1 MYRDMTRG
9 SITQGLL
16 LFALP
21 MAAGDPCGAGLC
33 AGGTGGRQRHLGRY
47 PYRLVSGGRRG
58 IRLLLPPA
66 QSAAPCG
73 ERRLI
78 RGIKKSGASPMNC
91 TPFVGQYG
99 ILSNK
104 WGVFICQRQ
113 NQIKTKR
120 PEPCA
125 VQDSDRSGR
134 LFLFLSN
141 FWGSLPCG
149 CGSFIILLL
158 QGFSLHVF
166 KGHFERNA
174 FLPLPHRACAAAFAA
189 PGSAWP
195 YQWALPHDRPCLPPA
210 PVDGP
215 RQRRWP

>member
-1 MYRDMTRG
+1 MHRDMTRG
-9 SITQGLL
+9 SITRGLL

-33 AGGTGGRQRHLGRY
+33 AGGAGGRQRHLGRY
-47 PYRLVSGGRRG
+47 PYRPVSGGRRG
-58 IRLLLPPA
+58 IRLLLTPA
-66 QSAAPCG
+66 QSAAPRG

-78 RGIKKSGASPMNC
+78 RGIKKSGASPMELHPIC
-91 TPFVGQYG
+91 WTVWYTVQQMGCVYMPKG
-99 ILSNK
+99 IP
-104 WGVFICQRQ
+104 Q

-134 LFLFLSN
+134 LFLFLSD

-166 KGHFERNA
+166 KGRFSSA
-174 FLPLPHRACAAAFAA
+174 SPSCLCSCFCSTGISLAISMGFAT
-189 PGSAWP
+189 
-195 YQWALPHDRPCLPPA
+195 
-210 PVDGP
+210 
-215 RQRRWP
+215 

>member
-1 MYRDMTRG
+1 MWRWPMRWRG
-9 SITQGLL
+9 RWASTASGPLSL
-16 LFALP
+16 S
-21 MAAGDPCGAGLC
+21 AGFWRTPWDTTTTFSGAERC
-33 AGGTGGRQRHLGRY
+33 SLGRETADSRNQKERCVTY
-47 PYRLVSGGRRG
+47 ELHPICWTVWYTVQQMGCVYMPKG
-58 IRLLLPPA
+58 IP
-66 QSAAPCG
+66 
-73 ERRLI
+73 
-78 RGIKKSGASPMNC
+78 
-91 TPFVGQYG
+91 
-99 ILSNK
+99 
-104 WGVFICQRQ
+104 Q

-120 PEPCA
+120 SEPCA

-134 LFLFLSN
+134 LILVLSN

>member
-33 AGGTGGRQRHLGRY
+33 AGGAGGRQRHLGRY
-47 PYRLVSGGRRG
+47 PYRLGSGGRRG
-58 IRLLLPPA
+58 IRLLLPPT
-66 QSAAPCG
+66 QSAAPWG

-78 RGIKKSGASPMNC
+78 RGIKQSDASPMNC

-99 ILSNK
+99 VLSNK
-104 WGVFICQRQ
+104 WGVFICQREYHR
-113 NQIKTKR
+113 IKLKLNGLN
-120 PEPCA
+120 P
-125 VQDSDRSGR
+125 VQYRIQTVQAAYSCFCLTFGGHFRAGAA
-134 LFLFLSN
+134 
-141 FWGSLPCG
+141 
-149 CGSFIILLL
+149 LLL
-158 QGFSLHVF
+158 FYFFRASHYASLR
-166 KGHFERNA
+166 GT

>member
-33 AGGTGGRQRHLGRY
+33 AGGAGGRQRHLGRY
-47 PYRLVSGGRRG
+47 PYRLGSGGRRG

-66 QSAAPCG
+66 QSAAPWG

-78 RGIKKSGASPMNC
+78 RGIKQSDASPMNC

-104 WGVFICQRQ
+104 WGHFMH
-113 NQIKTKR
+113 
-120 PEPCA
+120 
-125 VQDSDRSGR
+125 SR
-134 LFLFLSN
+134 LLISTFF
-141 FWGSLPCG
+141 
-149 CGSFIILLL
+149 
-158 QGFSLHVF
+158 
-166 KGHFERNA
+166 
-174 FLPLPHRACAAAFAA
+174 FLPPSVHADTAA
-189 PGSAWP
+189 PT
-195 YQWALPHDRPCLPPA
+195 
-210 PVDGP
+210 
-215 RQRRWP
+215 RRKTVHSGIP

>member
-9 SITQGLL
+9 SITRGLL

-33 AGGTGGRQRHLGRY
+33 AGGADGRQRCY

-66 QSAAPCG
+66 QSAAPWG

-104 WGVFICQRQ
+104 WGVFICQREYHR
-113 NQIKTKR
+113 IKLK
-120 PEPCA
+120 PNGLNP
-125 VQDSDRSGR
+125 VQYR
-134 LFLFLSN
+134 
-141 FWGSLPCG
+141 
-149 CGSFIILLL
+149 I
-158 QGFSLHVF
+158 QTV
-166 KGHFERNA
+166 
-174 FLPLPHRACAAAFAA
+174 
-189 PGSAWP
+189 
-195 YQWALPHDRPCLPPA
+195 
-210 PVDGP
+210 
-215 RQRRWP
+215 

>member
-9 SITQGLL
+9 SIARGLL
-16 LFALP
+16 LFALL
-21 MAAGDPCGAGLC
+21 MAAGDPCGAGLR
-33 AGGTGGRQRHLGRY
+33 AGGAGGRQRHLGRY
-47 PYRLVSGGRRG
+47 PYRPVSDGRRG

-66 QSAAPCG
+66 QSAALWG

-104 WGVFICQRQ
+104 WGVFICQREYHR
-113 NQIKTKR
+113 IKLK
-120 PEPCA
+120 PNGLNP
-125 VQDSDRSGR
+125 VQYRIQTVQAAYSCFCLTFGDHFHAGAA
-134 LFLFLSN
+134 
-141 FWGSLPCG
+141 
-149 CGSFIILLL
+149 LLL
-158 QGFSLHVF
+158 FYFFRASHYTSL
-166 KGHFERNA
+166 RDA
-174 FLPLPHRACAAAFAA
+174 FLPLPRRACAAAFAA

>member
-33 AGGTGGRQRHLGRY
+33 AGGAGGRQRHLGRY
-47 PYRLVSGGRRG
+47 PYRLVSDGRRG

-66 QSAAPCG
+66 QSAAPWG

-78 RGIKKSGASPMNC
+78 RGIKKSDASPMNC

-104 WGVFICQRQ
+104 WGVFICQREYHRIKLKLNGLSPVQ
-113 NQIKTKR
+113 YRIQTVQIAYSCFCLTFGVASMR
-120 PEPCA
+120 
-125 VQDSDRSGR
+125 VR
-134 LFLFLSN
+134 LFYYFTSS
-141 FWGSLPCG
+141 G
-149 CGSFIILLL
+149 LLTTRL
-158 QGFSLHVF
+158 
-166 KGHFERNA
+166 
-174 FLPLPHRACAAAFAA
+174 
-189 PGSAWP
+189 
-195 YQWALPHDRPCLPPA
+195 
-210 PVDGP
+210 
-215 RQRRWP
+215 

>member
-9 SITQGLL
+9 SITRGLL

-33 AGGTGGRQRHLGRY
+33 AGGAGGRQRHLGRY

-66 QSAAPCG
+66 QSAAPWG

-78 RGIKKSGASPMNC
+78 RGIEKSGASPMNC

-99 ILSNK
+99 MLSNK
-104 WGVFICQRQ
+104 WGVFICQREYHR
-113 NQIKTKR
+113 IKLKLNGLN
-120 PEPCA
+120 P
-125 VQDSDRSGR
+125 VQYGIQTVQAAYSCFCLTFGGHFRAGAA
-134 LFLFLSN
+134 
-141 FWGSLPCG
+141 
-149 CGSFIILLL
+149 LLL
-158 QGFSLHVF
+158 FYFFRASHYTSL
-166 KGHFERNA
+166 RDA
-174 FLPLPHRACAAAFAA
+174 FLPLSHRACVAAFAA

>member
-9 SITQGLL
+9 SITRGLL

-33 AGGTGGRQRHLGRY
+33 AGGAGGHQRHLGRY
-47 PYRLVSGGRRG
+47 PYRPVSGGRRG

-66 QSAAPCG
+66 QSAAPWG

-78 RGIKKSGASPMNC
+78 RGIKKSGASPMNY

-104 WGVFICQRQ
+104 WGVFICQREYRR
-113 NQIKTKR
+113 IKLNGLS
-120 PEPCA
+120 P
-125 VQDSDRSGR
+125 VQYRIQTVQAAYSCFYLTFGGHFRAGAA
-134 LFLFLSN
+134 
-141 FWGSLPCG
+141 
-149 CGSFIILLL
+149 LLL
-158 QGFSLHVF
+158 FYFFRASHYTSL
-166 KGHFERNA
+166 RDA
-174 FLPLPHRACAAAFAA
+174 FLPLPRRACVAAFAA

-210 PVDGP
+210 PVGGP

>member
-1 MYRDMTRG
+1 MPCPWQRGTRV
-9 SITQGLL
+9 
-16 LFALP
+16 ALVYALAGP
-21 MAAGDPCGAGLC
+21 VGVNGIWAAIPIGWFLADAVGYSYYFL
-33 AGGTGGRQRHLGRY
+33 
-47 PYRLVSGGRRG
+47 RR
-58 IRLLLPPA
+58 RALLP
-66 QSAAPCG
+66 G
-73 ERRLI
+73 ERERRLI
-78 RGIKKSGASPMNC
+78 RGIKKSGASSMNC

-99 ILSNK
+99 MLSNK

-134 LFLFLSN
+134 LFLFLSD
-141 FWGSLPCG
+141 FWGHFRAG
-149 CGSFIILLL
+149 AALLL
-158 QGFSLHVF
+158 FYFFRASHYTSL
-166 KGHFERNA
+166 RDA
-174 FLPLPHRACAAAFAA
+174 FLPLPRRDCVAAFAA

>member
-9 SITQGLL
+9 SNTRGLL

-66 QSAAPCG
+66 QSAAPWG

-78 RGIKKSGASPMNC
+78 RGIKKSGASSMNC

-104 WGVFICQRQ
+104 WGVFIYQREYHR
-113 NQIKTKR
+113 IKFKLNGLN
-120 PEPCA
+120 P
-125 VQDSDRSGR
+125 VQYG
-134 LFLFLSN
+134 
-141 FWGSLPCG
+141 
-149 CGSFIILLL
+149 I
-158 QGFSLHVF
+158 QTVQ
-166 KGHFERNA
+166 
-174 FLPLPHRACAAAFAA
+174 AA
-189 PGSAWP
+189 
-195 YQWALPHDRPCLPPA
+195 
-210 PVDGP
+210 
-215 RQRRWP
+215 

>member
-1 MYRDMTRG
+1 MPCPWQLGTRVALAYAPAG
-9 SITQGLL
+9 PVGVNGIWAAIPIGWFLADAVGYGYYFLRRRALL
-16 LFALP
+16 
-21 MAAGDPCGAGLC
+21 
-33 AGGTGGRQRHLGRY
+33 
-47 PYRLVSGGRRG
+47 S
-58 IRLLLPPA
+58 
-66 QSAAPCG
+66 G
-73 ERRLI
+73 ERDGDSRNQKERCVVNELHPI
-78 RGIKKSGASPMNC
+78 CWTVWYTVQQMGCVYMPKGIP
-91 TPFVGQYG
+91 
-99 ILSNK
+99 
-104 WGVFICQRQ
+104 Q

-134 LFLFLSN
+134 LFLFLSD
-141 FWGSLPCG
+141 FRGSLPCG
-149 CGSFIILLL
+149 CGCFIILLL

>member
-1 MYRDMTRG
+1 MPCPWQRGTRV
-9 SITQGLL
+9 
-16 LFALP
+16 ALVYALAGP
-21 MAAGDPCGAGLC
+21 VGVNGIWAAIPIGWFLADAVGYSYYFL
-33 AGGTGGRQRHLGRY
+33 
-47 PYRLVSGGRRG
+47 RR
-58 IRLLLPPA
+58 RALLP
-66 QSAAPCG
+66 G
-73 ERRLI
+73 ERERERRLI
-78 RGIKKSGASPMNC
+78 RGIKKSGASSMNC

-99 ILSNK
+99 MLSNK

-134 LFLFLSN
+134 LFLFLSD
-141 FWGSLPCG
+141 FWGHFRAG
-149 CGSFIILLL
+149 AALLL
-158 QGFSLHVF
+158 FYFFRASHYTSL
-166 KGHFERNA
+166 RDA
-174 FLPLPHRACAAAFAA
+174 FLPLPRRDCVAAFAA

>member
-1 MYRDMTRG
+1 
-9 SITQGLL
+9 
-16 LFALP
+16 

-33 AGGTGGRQRHLGRY
+33 AGGAGGRQRHLGRY

-66 QSAAPCG
+66 QSAAPWG
-73 ERRLI
+73 ETADSRNQKERCVTYELHPI
-78 RGIKKSGASPMNC
+78 CWTVWYTVQQMGCVYMPKGIP
-91 TPFVGQYG
+91 
-99 ILSNK
+99 
-104 WGVFICQRQ
+104 Q

-166 KGHFERNA
+166 EGRFSSA
-174 FLPLPHRACAAAFAA
+174 SPSCLCSCFCSTGISLAISMGFAT
-189 PGSAWP
+189 
-195 YQWALPHDRPCLPPA
+195 
-210 PVDGP
+210 
-215 RQRRWP
+215 

>member
-21 MAAGDPCGAGLC
+21 MAVGDPCGAGLC
-33 AGGTGGRQRHLGRY
+33 AGGAGGRQRHLDRY

-66 QSAAPCG
+66 QSAAPWG

-91 TPFVGQYG
+91 TPFVEQYG

-104 WGVFICQRQ
+104 WGVFICQREYHR
-113 NQIKTKR
+113 IKLK
-120 PEPCA
+120 PNGLSP
-125 VQDSDRSGR
+125 VQHRTQTVQAAYSCFCLTFGGHFRAGAA
-134 LFLFLSN
+134 
-141 FWGSLPCG
+141 
-149 CGSFIILLL
+149 LLL
-158 QGFSLHVF
+158 FYFFRASHYTSL
-166 KGHFERNA
+166 RDA
-174 FLPLPHRACAAAFAA
+174 FLPLPRRACVAAFAA

>member
-9 SITQGLL
+9 SITRGLL

-33 AGGTGGRQRHLGRY
+33 AGGAGGRQRHLGRY

-66 QSAAPCG
+66 QSAAPWG

-104 WGVFICQRQ
+104 WGVFICQREYRR
-113 NQIKTKR
+113 IKLKLNGLN
-120 PEPCA
+120 P
-125 VQDSDRSGR
+125 VQYRIQTVQAAYSCFCLTFGGHFRAGAA
-134 LFLFLSN
+134 
-141 FWGSLPCG
+141 
-149 CGSFIILLL
+149 LLL
-158 QGFSLHVF
+158 FYFFRASHYTSL
-166 KGHFERNA
+166 RDA
-174 FLPLPHRACAAAFAA
+174 FLPLLRRACVAAFAV

>member
-9 SITQGLL
+9 SITRGLL

-33 AGGTGGRQRHLGRY
+33 AGGAGGRQRHLGRY

-66 QSAAPCG
+66 QSAAPWG

-104 WGVFICQRQ
+104 WGVFICQREYRR
-113 NQIKTKR
+113 IKLKLNGLN
-120 PEPCA
+120 P
-125 VQDSDRSGR
+125 VQYRIQTVQAAYSCFCLTFGGHFRAGAA
-134 LFLFLSN
+134 
-141 FWGSLPCG
+141 
-149 CGSFIILLL
+149 LLL
-158 QGFSLHVF
+158 FYFFRASHYTSL
-166 KGHFERNA
+166 RDA
-174 FLPLPHRACAAAFAA
+174 FLPLLRRVCVAAFAA

>member
-1 MYRDMTRG
+1 
-9 SITQGLL
+9 
-16 LFALP
+16 

-33 AGGTGGRQRHLGRY
+33 AGGAGGRQRHLGRY

-66 QSAAPCG
+66 QSAAPWG
-73 ERRLI
+73 ETADSRNQKERCVTYELHPI
-78 RGIKKSGASPMNC
+78 CWAVWYTAQQMGCVYMPKGIP
-91 TPFVGQYG
+91 
-99 ILSNK
+99 
-104 WGVFICQRQ
+104 Q

-120 PEPCA
+120 PESCA

-141 FWGSLPCG
+141 FWGRFHAG
-149 CGSFIILLL
+149 AALLL
-158 QGFSLHVF
+158 FYFFRASHYTSL
-166 KGHFERNA
+166 KDA
-174 FLPLPHRACAAAFAA
+174 FLPLLRRACVAAFAA